1 MKKYVSPDV
10 TMIFFSCQDICRT
23 SDWVGGD
30 DTYKSQDYG
39 FGETWL

>member
-23 SDWVGGD
+23 SEWGGGE
-30 DTYKSQDYG
+30 TYKSEDYG